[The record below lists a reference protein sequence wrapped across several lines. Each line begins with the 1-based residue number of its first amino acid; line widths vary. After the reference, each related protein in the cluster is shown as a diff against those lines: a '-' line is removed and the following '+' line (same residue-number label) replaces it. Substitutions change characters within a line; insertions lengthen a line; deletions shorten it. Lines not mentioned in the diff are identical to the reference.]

1 MPRSCAPQQ
10 EKPLQWEAC
19 ALQRRVAPTCHNQ
32 RKPVRT
38 NEDPMQQKIKKIKI
52 KIKESWNKNVGGSLE
67 DKVEKIS
74 QKDEKMIR
82 KKW

>member
-1 MPRSCAPQQ
+1 M
-10 EKPLQWEAC
+10 
-19 ALQRRVAPTCHNQ
+19 
-32 RKPVRT
+32 RT